1 MLGPIS
7 GLISASEKQ
16 VLELVRGVEALPR
29 WFGSGKGHCDDC
41 DRFTA
46 LTMEQLNSTRD
57 VIYASWASENSVD
70 KSQARATTV
79 AVPVPQVYGSALARR
94 ETKHQPTIALSTLD
108 STAVRRALELSG
120 VATSVVEAVHS
131 DDLDGRALAEVDEQY
146 LEGLD
151 ATVGNGNSGGAA
163 RLKRKAFLRSETSS
177 SAPSVVS
184 FATY

>member
-16 VLELVRGVEALPR
+16 VLESVRGVEALPR

-46 LTMEQLNSTRD
+46 LTMEQLNSTREA
-57 VIYASWASENSVD
+57 IYASWTSPEASVD

-79 AVPVPQVYGSALARR
+79 VVPVPQVYGSALARR

-151 ATVGNGNSGGAA
+151 ATLGNGNSGGAA
-163 RLKRKAFLRSETSS
+163 RLKRKGFLRSEPGYIFRSLCCCIL
-177 SAPSVVS
+177 
-184 FATY
+184 